1 MAAHHDNGPK
11 PTIVLVHGAFA
22 DAFGWAGVI
31 TRLEDRGYTVL
42 APANPLRG
50 VATDSAYI
58 ASVLATI
65 TGPIVLVGHS
75 YGGEVI
81 TNAATGNPNV
91 TALVYVAAFAPD
103 AGETAGGILT
113 RFPGSMLT
121 PANLILRPF
130 PQPDGTMGEDAYINP
145 TVFREAFCADC
156 SASTAAVMAAT
167 QRPGALATL
176 SEPSGVPAWKTIPS
190 WYLVASQD
198 HAIPP
203 AAERFM
209 AARMHAHT
217 VEINSSFHS
226 GRRRRRGARR
236 SLPPRR
242 GYFSVTARMD
252 PAVRRAIAT
261 IPDDA
266 WTPIRYPRAIWDDEV
281 LAWVSDAE
289 VAEIGYTAFASRKG
303 QAITARLIVRRSGT

>member
-1 MAAHHDNGPK
+1 MNVLSSPNRPRLKRVLLTALSAIIGVVLFAGTGASASPATSAASHHGDGPK

-22 DAFGWAGVI
+22 DASGWGGVI
-31 TRLEDRGYTVL
+31 TRLEERGYTVL

-65 TGPIVLVGHS
+65 SGPIVLVGHS

-81 TNAATGNPNV
+81 TNAATGSPNV
-91 TALVYVAAFAPD
+91 KALVYIAAFAPD
-103 AGETAGGILT
+103 AGESAGGILAQ
-113 RFPGSMLT
+113 FPGSMLT

-130 PQPDGTMGEDAYINP
+130 PQPDGTTGTDAYINP

-156 SASTAAVMAAT
+156 SADTAAVMAAA
-167 QRPGALATL
+167 QRPAALATL

-190 WYLVASQD
+190 WYLVANQD

-209 AARMHAHT
+209 AARMHAQT
-217 VEINSSFHS
+217 VQINSSHAAMVTHP
-226 GRRRRRGARR
+226 GA
-236 SLPPRR
+236 
-242 GYFSVTARMD
+242 VTD
-252 PAVRRAIAT
+252 
-261 IPDDA
+261 
-266 WTPIRYPRAIWDDEV
+266 
-281 LAWVSDAE
+281 
-289 VAEIGYTAFASRKG
+289 
-303 QAITARLIVRRSGT
+303 LILSAAKAGH

>member
-1 MAAHHDNGPK
+1 MNVPSSTNGPRLKRIMLAAVSAIIGVVLFAATGASASPATSAASHHGDGPK

-22 DAFGWAGVI
+22 DASGWGGVI
-31 TRLEDRGYTVL
+31 TRLEERGYTVL

-65 TGPIVLVGHS
+65 SGPIVLVGHS

-91 TALVYVAAFAPD
+91 KALVYIAAFAPD
-103 AGETAGGILT
+103 AGESAGGILAQ
-113 RFPGSMLT
+113 FPGSMLT

-130 PQPDGTMGEDAYINP
+130 PQPDGTTGTDAYINP

-156 SASTAAVMAAT
+156 SADTAAVMAAA
-167 QRPGALATL
+167 QRPAALATL

-190 WYLVASQD
+190 WYLVANQD

-209 AARMHAHT
+209 AARMHAQT
-217 VEINSSFHS
+217 VQINSSHAAMVTHP
-226 GRRRRRGARR
+226 GA
-236 SLPPRR
+236 
-242 GYFSVTARMD
+242 VTD
-252 PAVRRAIAT
+252 
-261 IPDDA
+261 
-266 WTPIRYPRAIWDDEV
+266 
-281 LAWVSDAE
+281 
-289 VAEIGYTAFASRKG
+289 
-303 QAITARLIVRRSGT
+303 LILSAAKAGH

>member
-1 MAAHHDNGPK
+1 MLAALSAIIGVVLFAGTGASASPATSAASHHGDGPK

-22 DAFGWAGVI
+22 DASGWGGVI
-31 TRLEDRGYTVL
+31 TRLEQRGYTVL

-65 TGPIVLVGHS
+65 SGPIVLVGHS

-81 TNAATGNPNV
+81 TNAATGSPNV
-91 TALVYVAAFAPD
+91 KALVYIAAFAPD
-103 AGETAGGILT
+103 AGESAGGILAQ
-113 RFPGSMLT
+113 FPGSMLT

-130 PQPDGTMGEDAYINP
+130 PQPDGTTGTDAYINP

-156 SASTAAVMAAT
+156 SADTAAVMAAA
-167 QRPGALATL
+167 QRPAALATL

-190 WYLVASQD
+190 WYLMANQD

-209 AARMHAHT
+209 AARMHAQT
-217 VEINSSFHS
+217 VQINSSHAAMVTHP
-226 GRRRRRGARR
+226 GA
-236 SLPPRR
+236 
-242 GYFSVTARMD
+242 VTD
-252 PAVRRAIAT
+252 
-261 IPDDA
+261 
-266 WTPIRYPRAIWDDEV
+266 
-281 LAWVSDAE
+281 
-289 VAEIGYTAFASRKG
+289 
-303 QAITARLIVRRSGT
+303 LILSAAKAGH

>member
-1 MAAHHDNGPK
+1 MNVRSSANSPGLKKILLAALSAIIGVILLAGTWATAGPASSAAAAVPAHHGNGPK

-22 DAFGWAGVI
+22 DASGWGGVT
-31 TRLEDRGYTVL
+31 TRLENRGYTVL

-65 TGPIVLVGHS
+65 TGPIVLAGHS

-81 TNAATGNPNV
+81 TNAATGNPHV
-91 TALVYVAAFAPD
+91 KALVYIAAFAPKL
-103 AGETAGGILT
+103 GETSGGILAK
-113 RFPGSMLT
+113 FPGSMLT
-121 PANLILRPF
+121 PQNLILRPF
-130 PQPDGTMGEDAYINP
+130 PQPGGTTGTDAYINP
-145 TVFREAFCADC
+145 AVFREAFCADC
-156 SASTAAVMAAT
+156 SARTAAVMAAT

-209 AARMHAHT
+209 AARMHART
-217 VEINSSFHS
+217 VQINSSHAAMVS
-226 GRRRRRGARR
+226 HPGA
-236 SLPPRR
+236 
-242 GYFSVTARMD
+242 VTNLILKAAR
-252 PAVRRAIAT
+252 AVH
-261 IPDDA
+261 
-266 WTPIRYPRAIWDDEV
+266 
-281 LAWVSDAE
+281 
-289 VAEIGYTAFASRKG
+289 
-303 QAITARLIVRRSGT
+303 

>member
-1 MAAHHDNGPK
+1 MNIRSSTHRPRLPRILLAALSAIIGVTLFAGTWASASPARATAAATARHNDGPK

-22 DAFGWAGVI
+22 DASGWAGTI

-50 VATDSAYI
+50 VPTDSAYI

-65 TGPIVLVGHS
+65 HGPIVLVGHS

-91 TALVYVAAFAPD
+91 KALVYIAAFAPD
-103 AGETAGGILT
+103 QGETSGGILA

-121 PANLILRPF
+121 PPNLILRPY
-130 PQPDGTMGEDAYINP
+130 PLPHGTGEDAYINP
-145 TVFREAFCADC
+145 VVFRQAFCADC
-156 SASTAAVMAAT
+156 SPSTAAVMAAT
-167 QRPGALATL
+167 QRPGAVTTL

-217 VEINSSFHS
+217 VQINSSHAAMVS
-226 GRRRRRGARR
+226 HPG
-236 SLPPRR
+236 P
-242 GYFSVTARMD
+242 VTDLILSAAE
-252 PAVRRAIAT
+252 AV
-261 IPDDA
+261 
-266 WTPIRYPRAIWDDEV
+266 
-281 LAWVSDAE
+281 
-289 VAEIGYTAFASRKG
+289 
-303 QAITARLIVRRSGT
+303 Q

>member
-1 MAAHHDNGPK
+1 MNVPSSTNSPRLKRIMLAALSAIIGVVLFAATGASASPATSAASHHGDGPK

-22 DAFGWAGVI
+22 DASGWGGVI
-31 TRLEDRGYTVL
+31 TRLEQRGYTVL

-91 TALVYVAAFAPD
+91 KALVYIAAFAPD
-103 AGETAGGILT
+103 AGESAGGILAQ
-113 RFPGSMLT
+113 FPGSMLT

-130 PQPDGTMGEDAYINP
+130 PQPDGTTGTDAYINP

-156 SASTAAVMAAT
+156 SADTAAVMAAA
-167 QRPGALATL
+167 QRPAALATL

-190 WYLVASQD
+190 WYLVANQD

-209 AARMHAHT
+209 AARMHAQT
-217 VEINSSFHS
+217 VQINSSHAAMVTHP
-226 GRRRRRGARR
+226 GA
-236 SLPPRR
+236 
-242 GYFSVTARMD
+242 VTD
-252 PAVRRAIAT
+252 LILRAA
-261 IPDDA
+261 
-266 WTPIRYPRAIWDDEV
+266 
-281 LAWVSDAE
+281 
-289 VAEIGYTAFASRKG
+289 
-303 QAITARLIVRRSGT
+303 QAGH

>member
-1 MAAHHDNGPK
+1 MNVPSSTNSPRLKRIILAALSAIIGVVLFAGTGASASPATSGATAAASHHGDGPK

-22 DAFGWAGVI
+22 DASGWGGVI
-31 TRLEDRGYTVL
+31 TRLEERGYTVL

-81 TNAATGNPNV
+81 TNAATGNHNV
-91 TALVYVAAFAPD
+91 KALVYIAAFAPD
-103 AGETAGGILT
+103 AGESAGGILAK
-113 RFPGSMLT
+113 FPGSMLS
-121 PANLILRPF
+121 PSNLILRPF
-130 PQPDGTMGEDAYINP
+130 PQPDGTTGEDAYINP
-145 TVFREAFCADC
+145 AVFQEAFCADC
-156 SASTAAVMAAT
+156 SHVTAAVMAAT
-167 QRPGALATL
+167 QRPAALATL
-176 SEPSGVPAWKTIPS
+176 REPSGVPAWKTIPS

-217 VEINSSFHS
+217 VQIDSSHAAMVS
-226 GRRRRRGARR
+226 HPGV
-236 SLPPRR
+236 
-242 GYFSVTARMD
+242 VTDLILSA
-252 PAVRRAIAT
+252 AQAT
-261 IPDDA
+261 
-266 WTPIRYPRAIWDDEV
+266 R
-281 LAWVSDAE
+281 
-289 VAEIGYTAFASRKG
+289 
-303 QAITARLIVRRSGT
+303 

>member
-1 MAAHHDNGPK
+1 MNVPSSTNSPRLKRIMLAALSAIIGVVLFAATGASASPATSAASHHGDGPK

-22 DAFGWAGVI
+22 DASGWGGVI
-31 TRLEDRGYTVL
+31 TRLEQRGYTVL

-81 TNAATGNPNV
+81 TNAATGNPNLK
-91 TALVYVAAFAPD
+91 ALVYIAAFAPD
-103 AGETAGGILT
+103 AGESAGGILAQ
-113 RFPGSMLT
+113 FPGSMLT

-130 PQPDGTMGEDAYINP
+130 PQPDGTTGTDAYINP

-156 SASTAAVMAAT
+156 SADTAAVMAAA
-167 QRPGALATL
+167 QRPAALATL

-190 WYLVASQD
+190 WYLVANQD

-209 AARMHAHT
+209 AARMHAQT
-217 VEINSSFHS
+217 VQINSSHAAMVTHP
-226 GRRRRRGARR
+226 GA
-236 SLPPRR
+236 
-242 GYFSVTARMD
+242 VTD
-252 PAVRRAIAT
+252 
-261 IPDDA
+261 
-266 WTPIRYPRAIWDDEV
+266 
-281 LAWVSDAE
+281 
-289 VAEIGYTAFASRKG
+289 
-303 QAITARLIVRRSGT
+303 LILSAAKAGH